1 MAADKIPPFIAF
13 EGIDKCGKGTQSLK
27 AVDFLRGVWGNVV
40 FFREPNERDNH
51 TGRLIRRILQ
61 HELPAPAND
70 ALQRLFVIDRA
81 EDTVCTVLP
90 GLEHGRPV
98 VADRFALSTIAY
110 GALTGCADLFIAM
123 HREVLGPWLRWPNL
137 TVLMDIPAE
146 VAMQRLARERG
157 APELFEKLESL
168 AKIRQAYLDIA
179 ASSRAWAPDMRVE
192 VINGDRP
199 VDTVAAEIQMILAPY
214 TP

>member
-1 MAADKIPPFIAF
+1 MGEKVPPFVAF

-27 AVDFLRGVWGNVV
+27 AVDFLRKAWGNCV

-61 HELPAPAND
+61 HELPAPPNQAF
-70 ALQRLFVIDRA
+70 QRLFVIDRA

-110 GALTGCADLFIAM
+110 GALTGQAETYIWM
-123 HREVLGPWLRWPNL
+123 HRDVLGPWLRWPDV
-137 TVLMDIPAE
+137 TILMDIPTE
-146 VAMQRLARERG
+146 VAMQRLSQERG
-157 APELFEKLESL
+157 TPELFEKLESL

-179 ASSRAWAPDMRVE
+179 ATSRTWAPDMRVE

-199 VDTVAAEIQMILAPY
+199 VDIVAAEIQKLLAPY